1 MTNLAKTPQKWH
13 VFAIFVIWI
22 LAKPM
27 EIFSSFLI
35 FTIFDNCSTLQEA
48 PLKIWLKVSL
58 THHNFFFATF
68 AIFVK
73 IASQQGAPLAI

>member
-1 MTNLAKTPQKWH
+1 MTNLAKTRQKWH

-27 EIFSSFLI
+27 DIFSSFSI
-35 FTIFDNCSTLQEA
+35 FTIFDNFSTLQGA
-48 PLKIWLKVSL
+48 PLKISLKVSL
-58 THHNFFFATF
+58 TLHRFFATF